1 MDGTDAREARTMI
14 VALQG
19 GLANQLFQYA
29 FGRSVSI
36 AKGEELFFKNQFG
49 GAPHCKYGLD
59 DLHTKIQFGGPHPT
73 YLYSEGA
80 FKYDTNVY
88 NAPHGTFY
96 NGFWQTEKYF
106 NEPIVREEIRMKT
119 PMSPEGMKWAEKIA
133 SAETSCSVH
142 IRRGDYL
149 KEPHKSF
156 HGVLDLEYY
165 RRALECVEHQ
175 MQYLGRVEFFI
186 FSDDLNWCQNTFKGG
201 FEFVDHGNAYE
212 SLFLMKLCHH
222 AIIAN
227 SSYSW
232 WGAWLGDEQKEDRL
246 VIAPE
251 KWFSDSSGMQ
261 YGDVVPERW
270 VKIPNA

>member
-1 MDGTDAREARTMI
+1 MI

-19 GLANQLFQYA
+19 GLGNQLFQYA

-106 NEPIVREEIRMKT
+106 NESIVREEIRMKT
-119 PMSPEGMKWAEKIA
+119 PMSAEGLKWAEKIA
-133 SAETSCSVH
+133 GAETSCFVH
-142 IRRGDYL
+142 VRRGDYL

-156 HGVLDLEYY
+156 HGNLDMNYY
-165 RRALECVEHQ
+165 RRALELIDPETSI
-175 MQYLGRVEFFI
+175 FI
-186 FSDDLNWCQNTFKGG
+186 FSDDLGWCRDNFKGAC
-201 FEFVDHGNAYE
+201 FYLVDHDNAYE

-227 SSYSW
+227 SSFSW
-232 WGAWLGDEQKEDRL
+232 WAAWLGDEKLNRL

>member
-1 MDGTDAREARTMI
+1 MI

-59 DLHTKIQFGGPHPT
+59 DFHTKIQFGGPHPT

-119 PMSPEGMKWAEKIA
+119 PMSPEGLKWAEKINA
-133 SAETSCSVH
+133 RRNIVVLSTSD
-142 IRRGDYL
+142 G
-149 KEPHKSF
+149 
-156 HGVLDLEYY
+156 
-165 RRALECVEHQ
+165 
-175 MQYLGRVEFFI
+175 
-186 FSDDLNWCQNTFKGG
+186 
-201 FEFVDHGNAYE
+201 
-212 SLFLMKLCHH
+212 
-222 AIIAN
+222 AIISKSRINLFMA
-227 SSYSW
+227 
-232 WGAWLGDEQKEDRL
+232 
-246 VIAPE
+246 I
-251 KWFSDSSGMQ
+251 
-261 YGDVVPERW
+261 
-270 VKIPNA
+270 

>member
-1 MDGTDAREARTMI
+1 MI

-19 GLANQLFQYA
+19 GLGNSLFQYA

-36 AKGEELFFKNQFG
+36 AKGEELYFRKQFG

-59 DLHTKIQFGGPHPT
+59 DFHTKIQFGGPSPT

-80 FKYDTNVY
+80 FKYDSNVY
-88 NAPHGTFY
+88 NVPHGAFY

-119 PMSPEGMKWAEKIA
+119 PMSPEGTKWAEKIA
-133 SAETSCSVH
+133 SAETSCFVH

-156 HGVLDLEYY
+156 HGNLSLEYY
-165 RRALECVEHQ
+165 RRGLETIAEQ
-175 MQYLGRVEFFI
+175 KGEITPFI
-186 FSDDLNWCQNTFKGG
+186 FSDDLNWCQDTFKGN
-201 FEFVDHGNAYE
+201 FEFVGHDNAYE
-212 SLFLMKLCHH
+212 SLFLMALCDH
-222 AIIAN
+222 AVIAN
-227 SSYSW
+227 SSFSW
-232 WGAWLGDEQKEDRL
+232 WAAWIGEKRFRNKEQII
-246 VIAPE
+246 IAPE